1 MGAGSVGCLVGGR
14 LAAAGARVHFIRRP
28 RVVEVRRTEG
38 LTLSDVEG
46 PTLHVAPDALDAS
59 QMPPDGA
66 APGLVLL
73 AVKSAGTE
81 AATAT
86 GARAARGHAAAV
98 VANGV
103 DKAARAQA
111 VAPQLRVVP
120 AMVPFNVAELAPG
133 HLHRG
138 TQGVLAAQDDVALTP
153 WLPLFARAGLPLAL
167 HADLA
172 PVQWGKLLLN
182 LNNPVNALS
191 RLPLRAEL
199 MQRDWRRCFAALMD
213 EALGVLRAA
222 GMEPARVAPVPP
234 RWLPTLLRLPDAM
247 FTRVAARM
255 LRIDEKARSSM
266 ADDVALGRR
275 TEIDALCGEVVRLA
289 RAHGL
294 AAPRNARMLQLLD
307 GRWPE
312 APPVMTAGE
321 LWSALK
327 RA

>member
-1 MGAGSVGCLVGGR
+1 MRPNCRPTALRRAWCCSPSRAPAPRPRPQL
-14 LAAAGARVHFIRRP
+14 ARVLP
-28 RVVEVRRTEG
+28 
-38 LTLSDVEG
+38 
-46 PTLHVAPDALDAS
+46 
-59 QMPPDGA
+59 
-66 APGLVLL
+66 
-73 AVKSAGTE
+73 AGTPLPSLQ
-81 AATAT
+81 
-86 GARAARGHAAAV
+86 
-98 VANGV
+98 NGL
-103 DKAARAQA
+103 DNAARAQA

-120 AMVPFNVAELAPG
+120 GMVPFNVAELAPG

-138 TQGVLAAQDDVALTP
+138 TQGVLAAQHDVASTP

-213 EALGVLRAA
+213 EALAVLRAA
-222 GMEPARVAPVPP
+222 GIEPARVAPVPP
-234 RWLPTLLRLPDAM
+234 RWLPTLLRLPDAP

-294 AAPRNARMLQLLD
+294 AAPRNAPMVQLLD

-312 APPVMTAGE
+312 APPLLTAGE